1 MKTEYPF
8 EDKTALKHK
17 QETKEPSAEELLYK
31 HDISIMQI
39 EHRLNSLENL
49 VHQLHEAIP
58 IYYVKKE
65 INEI

>member
-17 QETKEPSAEELLYK
+17 QETKEQSVEELIYK
-31 HDISIMQI
+31 HDIDIMQL
-39 EHRLNSLENL
+39 ECRLNSLENL

-58 IYYVKKE
+58 IYYVKKK
-65 INEI
+65 